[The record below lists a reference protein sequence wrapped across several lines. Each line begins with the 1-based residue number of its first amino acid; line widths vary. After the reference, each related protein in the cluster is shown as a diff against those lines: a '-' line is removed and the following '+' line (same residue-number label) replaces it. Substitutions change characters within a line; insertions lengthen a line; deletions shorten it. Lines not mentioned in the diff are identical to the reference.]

1 MLIEFLT
8 AFPKI
13 NGVGWEILTCK
24 ELCQMTAVET
34 RCDMSKMTFL
44 TRIFKNFTLR
54 NRPPSQLGFAQFKPL
69 DNGVKKQFRTKKI
82 IFCSISRREKI
93 SLQNLSFI
101 ECKIVVKLLQISAPI
116 QANFWSED
124 FALFKKPKRYQSIF
138 LPVYKF
144 WPVDRDF

>member
-82 IFCSISRREKI
+82 IF
-93 SLQNLSFI
+93 L
-101 ECKIVVKLLQISAPI
+101 
-116 QANFWSED
+116 
-124 FALFKKPKRYQSIF
+124 
-138 LPVYKF
+138 
-144 WPVDRDF
+144 